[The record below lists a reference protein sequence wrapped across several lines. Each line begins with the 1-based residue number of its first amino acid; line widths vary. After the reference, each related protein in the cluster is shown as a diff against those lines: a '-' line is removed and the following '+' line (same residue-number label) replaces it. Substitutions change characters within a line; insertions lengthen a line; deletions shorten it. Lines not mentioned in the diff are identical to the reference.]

1 MEKVAIWK
9 VACFEDT
16 KQEGMRVCLQTP
28 TCLAKSAK
36 LKVDRSRKREKF
48 SLYLVAVLKQVH
60 RFREY
65 DVQGGCIL
73 LRLLDKR

>member
-48 SLYLVAVLKQVH
+48 SPYLVAVLKQVH
-60 RFREY
+60 RFPGY
-65 DVQGGCIL
+65 VQGGCIL